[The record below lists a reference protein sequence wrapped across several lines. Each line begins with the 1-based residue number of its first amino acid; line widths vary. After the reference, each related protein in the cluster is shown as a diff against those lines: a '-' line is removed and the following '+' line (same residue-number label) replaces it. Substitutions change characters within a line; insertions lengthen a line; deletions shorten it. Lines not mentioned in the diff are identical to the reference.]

1 MIFLERSYQPLLK
14 KVLNIPKAII
24 VSTVVLFA
32 ISVIL
37 LLNMG
42 GEFIPQLEE
51 GDFAVETRV
60 LTGSNLNNTIEST
73 QKATKLLIQ
82 NFPEIEKI
90 VTKIGSAE
98 IPTDP
103 MPIEAADMMVI
114 LKDKSEWTSAKT
126 FNELSLKMT
135 KVLEAV
141 PGITVGFQFPVQM
154 RFNELMTGARQD
166 VVCKIFGENLDSLT
180 HYASRLNEIVKTVDG
195 AIDIYEEKVTGMP
208 QVVIKYNRD
217 GMAKYGLNVADIN
230 KVVNAAFAGQIAG
243 QVY

>member
-1 MIFLERSYQPLLK
+1 
-14 KVLNIPKAII
+14 
-24 VSTVVLFA
+24 
-32 ISVIL
+32 
-37 LLNMG
+37 
-42 GEFIPQLEE
+42 
-51 GDFAVETRV
+51 
-60 LTGSNLNNTIEST
+60 LNNTIEST

-103 MPIEAADMMVI
+103 MPFESGDMMVI

-180 HYASRLNEIVKTVDG
+180 HYASRLNEIVKMTAEGMSESTELQFMNIEGKPVYLINLNNYQTIIIDTVNYWLDV
-195 AIDIYEEKVTGMP
+195 AESQREDKTEAEMYDLRKQILMTFILKQLSFITSM
-208 QVVIKYNRD
+208 IK
-217 GMAKYGLNVADIN
+217 
-230 KVVNAAFAGQIAG
+230 
-243 QVY
+243 